1 VLIDEQSKAGAILSF
16 FDAVLGTPPARED
29 AIDLDE
35 LGLSRVDLA
44 GLTSRFMEDEIWGV
58 IWNIPG
64 DKAPGPDGFTAWFL

>member
-58 IWNIPG
+58 I
-64 DKAPGPDGFTAWFL
+64 